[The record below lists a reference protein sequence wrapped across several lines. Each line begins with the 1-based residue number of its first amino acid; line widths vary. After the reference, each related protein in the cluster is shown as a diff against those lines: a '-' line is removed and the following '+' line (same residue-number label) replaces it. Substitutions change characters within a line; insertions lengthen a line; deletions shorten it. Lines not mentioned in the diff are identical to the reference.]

1 MATHSSILA
10 WRIPMDRR
18 AWRTTVHGVAKSWA
32 QLSKLAQHSTAPR
45 QPQALL
51 VGSCSL
57 LSETFRPRLAKAP
70 HYYTH
75 ITVRETALQYSS
87 KLTLS
92 LLHKWVLPPH
102 LPECNKCLCLV
113 SSLPQMA
120 SMHLSLTSLYVP
132 MGKSMPAKYFTAPPN
147 IRVLFSS
154 ETNSKG
160 GGGLLILI
168 NKVFKRSYPK
178 YLGLIIIPYH

>member
-1 MATHSSILA
+1 MILGWEDPLEEGLATHSSILS
-10 WRIPMDRR
+10 WRSPTDRR
-18 AWRTTVHGVAKSWA
+18 AWQATVHGVAKSWA
-32 QLSKLAQHSTAPR
+32 QLSEEAQHSTASR
-45 QPQALL
+45 QPQAWL

-92 LLHKWVLPPH
+92 RLHTWVLPPL
-102 LPECNKCLCLV
+102 LPKCNKCLCLV

-120 SMHLSLTSLYVP
+120 S
-132 MGKSMPAKYFTAPPN
+132 
-147 IRVLFSS
+147 FSS
-154 ETNSKG
+154 QSDISLCPHE
-160 GGGLLILI
+160 
-168 NKVFKRSYPK
+168 
-178 YLGLIIIPYH
+178 